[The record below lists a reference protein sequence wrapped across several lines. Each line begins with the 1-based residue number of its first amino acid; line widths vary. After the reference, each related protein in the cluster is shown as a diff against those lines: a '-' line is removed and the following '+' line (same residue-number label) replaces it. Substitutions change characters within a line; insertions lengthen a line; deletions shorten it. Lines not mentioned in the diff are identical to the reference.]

1 MELKL
6 CLCRAKEQRLLYLGF
21 WIISCLLTQ
30 MHRNPVP
37 CTQRGLCNHDK
48 GKDGPHANTSGSRA
62 LLLGE
67 VPSSDST
74 GAGRHGWWCSG
85 QSQTLPQEATC
96 VPGHHAKS
104 PGLMWRSWLQGSHLH
119 APRPWGEG
127 PPARGA
133 LTPSTLIWTQV
144 FNFPVICPFSLS
156 LGWLPCHFIS
166 CTILILQQRWREL
179 TSPCPRAE

>member
-6 CLCRAKEQRLLYLGF
+6 CLCRAKEQRLLYLGC

-37 CTQRGLCNHDK
+37 CTQRGLCNRDK
-48 GKDGPHANTSGSRA
+48 GEDGPHANTSGSWA

-67 VPSSDST
+67 VPSSDSK

-104 PGLMWRSWLQGSHLH
+104 PGLTWRSSSMATG
-119 APRPWGEG
+119 
-127 PPARGA
+127 
-133 LTPSTLIWTQV
+133 
-144 FNFPVICPFSLS
+144 
-156 LGWLPCHFIS
+156 
-166 CTILILQQRWREL
+166 L
-179 TSPCPRAE
+179 TSPRPTALGRRAPCKGSFDTLHSDLNTGF